1 MDVQLQELVDKIKKD
16 GVESAEAMAAD
27 IVKNAN
33 EKAASIV
40 NDARK
45 EADSIVAKAGE
56 ESARLEKAAEAAI
69 RQSGRNI
76 LISFRE
82 SINAQLSALARRETD
97 SAYSADVLASLIP
110 TAVAEWIKSSGSNDL
125 SVMLSK
131 SDLGKLED
139 TLTRALK
146 DEIAKGLELKTDA
159 SLSGGFRIGTR
170 DGSAYYDFSAEAVAD
185 LFSAYLNPRI
195 SAILAS
201 AAGEL

>member
-33 EKAASIV
+33 EKAASIIA
-40 NDARK
+40 DAK
-45 EADSIVAKAGE
+45 HEAERIVAKADE

-76 LISFRE
+76 LILFRE
-82 SINAQLSALARRETD
+82 SIQTQLSALVRRETD
-97 SAYSADVLASLIP
+97 AAYSADVLASLIP
-110 TAVAEWIKSSGSNDL
+110 SAVTEWIKSAGSNDL
-125 SVMLSK
+125 SVMLNET
-131 SDLGKLED
+131 DLKKLEN
-139 TLTRALK
+139 TLSGALRK
-146 DEIAKGLELKTDA
+146 EMANGLELKIDA

-185 LFSAYLNPRI
+185 LFAAYLNPRI
-195 SAILAS
+195 SSILVS

>member
-40 NDARK
+40 D
-45 EADSIVAKAGE
+45 EAKREAERIVEQAGE

-82 SINAQLSALARRETD
+82 SIEAQLSALVRRETD
-97 SAYSADVLASLIP
+97 TAY
-110 TAVAEWIKSSGSNDL
+110 
-125 SVMLSK
+125 
-131 SDLGKLED
+131 
-139 TLTRALK
+139 
-146 DEIAKGLELKTDA
+146 
-159 SLSGGFRIGTR
+159 
-170 DGSAYYDFSAEAVAD
+170 
-185 LFSAYLNPRI
+185 
-195 SAILAS
+195 
-201 AAGEL
+201 